1 MDKKLKRY
9 YRKQRLLGL
18 MTVILSILSIFIDMD
33 GTWAILGVPLGLWL
47 TFTKKRVLTDPE
59 IETDFD

>member
-18 MTVILSILSIFIDMD
+18 MAIILSILSIFIDMD
-33 GTWAILGVPLGLWL
+33 CTWAILGIPLGLWL
-47 TFTKKRVLTDPE
+47 MFTKERVLTDSE
-59 IETDFD
+59 IKTDFD

>member
-1 MDKKLKRY
+1 MDRKLKAY

-18 MTVILSILSIFIDMD
+18 MVVVLSVLSIFIEMD
-33 GTWAILGVPLGLWL
+33 GTWAILGIPLGLWL
-47 TFTKKRVLTDPE
+47 MFTKKKVLTDPE

>member
-1 MDKKLKRY
+1 MDRKLKAY

-18 MTVILSILSIFIDMD
+18 MAVVLSVLSIFIDMD

-47 TFTKKRVLTDPE
+47 MFTKERVLTDPE